1 MRNRKEELNKM
12 MSELIDR
19 VEFAE
24 LTSEDRVEQMAKIDK
39 NIEFLFEL
47 ISDLQHDYDEL
58 DKAEK
63 EYQNKRAELKN
74 KVFKARNIFA
84 KKQGEDNNREKL
96 IELSYEISN
105 AMNKIRAKERRT
117 ESDVRTLE
125 ELAQR
130 LEEVFNKLK

>member
-1 MRNRKEELNKM
+1 
-12 MSELIDR
+12 
-19 VEFAE
+19 
-24 LTSEDRVEQMAKIDK
+24 MAKIDK